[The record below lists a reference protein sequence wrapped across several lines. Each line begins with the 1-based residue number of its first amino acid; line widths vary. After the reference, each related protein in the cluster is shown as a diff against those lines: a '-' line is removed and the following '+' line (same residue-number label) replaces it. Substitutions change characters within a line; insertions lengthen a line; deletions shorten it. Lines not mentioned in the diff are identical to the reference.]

1 MKRGIILLL
10 TLGMLLWAGCPP
22 KVFDRPPDKVLK
34 KAGWELRAWLTAR
47 GTRSLGIWYRLYH
60 NGKEVCPIE
69 GNHTIVTPLG
79 KLVYKDNPTP
89 FDWHGWTPV
98 DDSDR
103 MLFLY

>member
-22 KVFDRPPDKVLK
+22 KVFDRPPDKVFK
-34 KAGWELRAWLTAR
+34 KAGWELWAWLTGK

-60 NGKEVCPIE
+60 HGKEVCPID
-69 GNHTIVTPLG
+69 GNRTIVTPLG
-79 KLVYKDNPTP
+79 KLVYKENPTP

-98 DDSDR
+98 DDR
-103 MLFLY
+103 NHMLFLY